1 MAPVRASVQEVL
13 GQAAD
18 VDEDI
23 LEYIVNVL
31 EDDGFEYGKD
41 GEGIFDSVGMMLV
54 PVPVAGLLLSI
65 THRGVN

>member
-1 MAPVRASVQEVL
+1 M

-23 LEYIVNVL
+23 LEYIINVL

-65 THRGVN
+65 TQCGVN

>member
-13 GQAAD
+13 GQTAD
-18 VDEDI
+18 ADEDI

-31 EDDGFEYGKD
+31 EDDGFDYGQD

-54 PVPVAGLLLSI
+54 CSAE
-65 THRGVN
+65 TEQTCHFQ